1 MRGATMVRAGM
12 AIAAGGVVLGWPAW
26 AAVTWA
32 RYGRPRRSSRR
43 DRLADRFLPAYE
55 AGERHEARVA
65 APAALTFAATQAI
78 GLQRSALVR
87 AIIHGRERLLRV
99 RGESVWP
106 PGGLAAQ
113 MRHWGWSVLAEEA
126 GREVVLGTVTQPWRG
141 DVRFRTLTPDAFVA
155 FDEPG
160 YVKILSVIA
169 VEPVGSA
176 ASIVRTETRVAT
188 TDPVARARFRRYWA
202 VFSPGIVLIR
212 RALLRLIRR
221 DAERR
226 RRDARRRPPPRV
238 AAPGSAPAPVT
249 TRAAS

>member
-1 MRGATMVRAGM
+1 MRGTTRVGAGM
-12 AIAAGGVVLGWPAW
+12 AIAAGGALLGWPAW

-32 RYGRPRRSSRR
+32 RYGHPRRPFRR

-55 AGERHEARVA
+55 AVERHEARVA
-65 APAALTFAATQAI
+65 APAALTFAATRAI
-78 GLQRSALVR
+78 GLQRSGLVR

-113 MRHWGWSVLAEEA
+113 MRSWGWAVLAEEK

-169 VEPVGSA
+169 VEPVGAA

-188 TDPVARARFRRYWA
+188 TDAVARARFRRYWA

-212 RALLRLIRR
+212 RALLRLVRR
-221 DAERR
+221 EAERHWH
-226 RRDARRRPPPRV
+226 DARLRRPTPDGAPGMVPVPAARR
-238 AAPGSAPAPVT
+238 AAP
-249 TRAAS
+249 

>member
-1 MRGATMVRAGM
+1 M

-32 RYGRPRRSSRR
+32 RYGRPRRTSRR
-43 DRLADRFLPAYE
+43 DRLADRFLPTFE
-55 AGERHEARVA
+55 AVERHEARVA
-65 APAALTFAATQAI
+65 APAGLTFDALQAI

-113 MRHWGWSVLAEEA
+113 MQHWGWAVLAEEQ
-126 GREVVLGTVTQPWRG
+126 GRAVVLGTVTQPWHG
-141 DVRFRTLTPDAFVA
+141 DVRFLTLTPDAFVA

-169 VEPVGSA
+169 VEPVGST

-212 RALLRLIRR
+212 RALLRLVRR
-221 DAERR
+221 EAERR
-226 RRDARRRPPPRV
+226 WREARLRRRTP
-238 AAPGSAPAPVT
+238 AGAPGMARVPAT
-249 TRAAS
+249 TRAVP